1 MNKRKVSKNFF
12 KIVIFLILC
21 VSFFL
26 VYINLNGRYNQ
37 SIFISNFILLILISF
52 FIVFG
57 DRYNYSINKIFY
69 LYSYFFLGIAPILQ
83 YSHNINFWTNKD
95 ILEKEYLKL
104 NIILIISLMFYQILY
119 YLFSKRKN
127 SKLENYFLK
136 NFSLKNKKIKK
147 SLLIILPLLVLF
159 LTLYRLNFNF
169 SLLFFKTSLRSNLLS
184 KYSKINSLIYDNFIA
199 IIPFICLVIFKIL
212 KIKNKIIEICLLIIF
227 LLVNFPTALSRYAV
241 ARVYIPI
248 ILLYSKIL
256 RKYFMLNFTIIF
268 GLLYLFP
275 FLNQFRYFKS
285 FESIKFNLDFRMF
298 LEGHFDSY
306 QNFLRVISENI
317 ITNGKQ
323 LLGVILFWI
332 PRSIWKEKPIG
343 SGALLAD
350 KADFIFSNIAMN
362 YFGEGYINFGYI
374 GIILFVIFIAY
385 INARFDKLYWDCREK
400 NYFVVFYLIM
410 LSMEIFILRG
420 DLISSFAYLVG
431 SFFSGIFVY
440 CIVFRV
446 RKDKNEKEI

>member
-1 MNKRKVSKNFF
+1 MNKRKVSKIFF
-12 KIVIFLILC
+12 KIIIFLILC

-26 VYINLNGRYNQ
+26 VYINLNEKYNQ

-52 FIVFG
+52 FMVFG
-57 DRYNYSINKIFY
+57 DKYNYSINKLFY

-83 YSHNINFWTNKD
+83 YSYKINFWTNKD

-104 NIILIISLMFYQILY
+104 NIVLIISLMFYQILY

-127 SKLENYFLK
+127 NKLENYFLK
-136 NFSLKNKKIKK
+136 NFSLKNKKLKK
-147 SLLIILPLLVLF
+147 SLLIILPLIVLF

-169 SLLFFKTSLRSNLLS
+169 ILLFFNTNLKSSMS
-184 KYSKINSLIYDNFIA
+184 KYSQINNLIYDNFIA
-199 IIPFICLVIFKIL
+199 IIPFLCLVIFKIL
-212 KIKNKIIEICLLIIF
+212 KIKNKIIEIYLLIIF

-248 ILLYSKIL
+248 IILYSKIL

-285 FESIKFNLDFRMF
+285 FKSIKFNLDFGMF

-306 QNFLRVISENI
+306 QNFLRVINENI

-323 LLGVILFWI
+323 LLGVILFWV

-343 SGALLAD
+343 SGAFLAK
-350 KADFIFSNIAMN
+350 KANLIYSNIAMN

-374 GIILFVIFIAY
+374 GIILFIIFIAY
-385 INARFDKLYWDCREK
+385 INAKFDKLYWNYKE
-400 NYFVVFYLIM
+400 NYFVIFYLVM

-420 DLISSFAYLVG
+420 DLMSSFAYLTG
-431 SFFSGIFVY
+431 SFLSSIVIY
-440 CIVFRV
+440 CIIFRV
-446 RKDKNEKEI
+446 RKDRNEREI

>member
-1 MNKRKVSKNFF
+1 MNKRKTSKNFL

-37 SIFISNFILLILISF
+37 GIFISNFILLIIISF
-52 FIVFG
+52 FMVFG
-57 DRYNYSINKIFY
+57 DKYNYSINKLFY

-83 YSHNINFWTNKD
+83 YSYNINLWTNKD

-127 SKLENYFLK
+127 TKLENYFLK
-136 NFSLKNKKIKK
+136 KFSLKNKKLKK
-147 SLLIILPLLVLF
+147 SLLIILPLIVLF

-169 SLLFFKTSLRSNLLS
+169 SLLFFKTNLRSSLLS
-184 KYSKINSLIYDNFIA
+184 KYSQINSLLYNNFIV

-212 KIKNKIIEICLLIIF
+212 KIKNKIIEVCLLIIF

-248 ILLYSKIL
+248 IILYSKIL
-256 RKYFMLNFTIIF
+256 RKYFMLNFTIVF

-275 FLNQFRYFKS
+275 FLNQFRYFKN
-285 FESIKFNLDFRMF
+285 FESIKFNLDFSMF

-306 QNFLRVISENI
+306 QNFLRVINENI

-323 LLGVILFWI
+323 LLGVILFWV

-343 SGALLAD
+343 SGTLLAER
-350 KADFIFSNIAMN
+350 ADLTYSNIAMN

-374 GIILFVIFIAY
+374 GIVLFIIFIAY
-385 INARFDKLYWDCREK
+385 INARFDKLYWNYREK

-420 DLISSFAYLVG
+420 DLMSSFAYLIG
-431 SFFSGIFVY
+431 SFLSGIFVY
-440 CIVFRV
+440 YIVFRV

>member
-1 MNKRKVSKNFF
+1 MNKRKTSKNFL

-37 SIFISNFILLILISF
+37 GIFISNFILLIIISF
-52 FIVFG
+52 FMVFG
-57 DRYNYSINKIFY
+57 DKYNYSINKLFY

-83 YSHNINFWTNKD
+83 YSYNINLWTNKD

-127 SKLENYFLK
+127 TKLENYFLK
-136 NFSLKNKKIKK
+136 KFSLKNKKLKK
-147 SLLIILPLLVLF
+147 SLLIILPLIVLF

-169 SLLFFKTSLRSNLLS
+169 SLLFFKTNLRSSLLS
-184 KYSKINSLIYDNFIA
+184 KYSQINSLLYNNFIV

-248 ILLYSKIL
+248 IILYSKIL

-275 FLNQFRYFKS
+275 FLNQFRYFKN
-285 FESIKFNLDFRMF
+285 FESIKFNLDFNMF

-306 QNFLRVISENI
+306 QNFLRVINENI

-323 LLGVILFWI
+323 LLGVILFWV

-343 SGALLAD
+343 SGAFLAE
-350 KADFIFSNIAMN
+350 KVNLSYSNIAMN
-362 YFGEGYINFGYI
+362 YLGEGYINFGYI
-374 GIILFVIFIAY
+374 GIVLFIIFIAY
-385 INARFDKLYWDCREK
+385 INARFDKLYWNYREN
-400 NYFVVFYLIM
+400 NYFVVFYLIV

-420 DLISSFAYLVG
+420 DLMSSFAYLIG
-431 SFFSGIFVY
+431 SFFSS
-440 CIVFRV
+440 IV
-446 RKDKNEKEI
+446 IYYIILY